1 MRQGSGAGLTKYL
14 SPLAAWSLAF
24 GCAVGWGSFV
34 MPGNTFLPT
43 AGPLGTVI
51 GLLIGTGL
59 MALIGVNYYQLM
71 KRYPDAGGAFTY
83 ANKVLGFDH
92 GFLCAWMLIITYISI
107 IWANATAI
115 SLFVRYL
122 FGDFFCFGFSYNLA
136 GYRLYFG
143 EALLMTSL
151 LLITGLLCAFT
162 KRLMK
167 WVQLACAVAMLVGV
181 TVCFAAVVAQG
192 GLDKLTPAFAKAQD
206 PAVQVMGVVVL
217 APWAFIGFE
226 SVSHSAAEL
235 RFPLKRTL
243 PVIILA
249 LITGALVYIMLAL
262 CAAMATPDGYA
273 DWSAYLAALGNL
285 DGVQCVPTFYAAQQS
300 LGPGGL
306 SLLGVSA
313 FCGIATGLIS
323 GFVALSRLLYS
334 VSQNRMAPPRLGRL
348 SQKGVPTFA
357 VLCITIFSALM
368 PLLGRTN
375 WIIDVTTFGAAI
387 VYAYVSVTALITGVR
402 EKKRGVM
409 VLGIAG
415 TVVSMA
421 FIFVYMLPNL
431 WPRNRLSTEAYLMLI
446 LWSLLGV
453 AVFRLM
459 IHRDRERKLGKSE
472 IVWVILLALI
482 IVVSM
487 VWVHQLIAEESADV
501 ATGLASLEGVDPTR
515 AVPKHIERIIDG
527 FVDMIT
533 LNVTVQIGLIVC
545 GLGITFS
552 VFSVIKKREQQIEK
566 ERLLAEESNR
576 AKSVF
581 LSNMS
586 HDIRTPMN
594 AITGYTT
601 LALREDVSDTV
612 RGYLEK
618 IDISGKHLLSLIND
632 ILDMSRI
639 ESGKMELDPAPAD
652 WEQLLGEAHDIF
664 AVQMESKNLRF
675 TLNSDGVADRY
686 VVCDKPRLLRVL
698 LNLLSNAYKFTPEG
712 GSVTVSLRQTGSA
725 DGSGSYELRVA
736 DTGIGMSEEFSKK
749 IFEAFEREK
758 TSAVSK
764 IQGTGLGMTITK
776 SLVELMGGT
785 IGLTTEQGK
794 GTEFVIRLQ
803 FPLADEKDVVG
814 EESESEKKQVD
825 LTGKKLLLTE
835 DNPINREIAAMI
847 LRHEGFEIDIAEDGS
862 VAVEKVAAAAEDE
875 YCAVLMDVQ
884 MPVMDGYEATR
895 RIRAMEGR
903 RGQLPIIALS
913 ANSFEDDRRAAA
925 EAGMNMHVAKPFQP
939 EELIAAIVSFL

>member
-1 MRQGSGAGLTKYL
+1 
-14 SPLAAWSLAF
+14 
-24 GCAVGWGSFV
+24 
-34 MPGNTFLPT
+34 
-43 AGPLGTVI
+43 
-51 GLLIGTGL
+51 
-59 MALIGVNYYQLM
+59 
-71 KRYPDAGGAFTY
+71 
-83 ANKVLGFDH
+83 
-92 GFLCAWMLIITYISI
+92 
-107 IWANATAI
+107 
-115 SLFVRYL
+115 
-122 FGDFFCFGFSYNLA
+122 
-136 GYRLYFG
+136 
-143 EALLMTSL
+143 
-151 LLITGLLCAFT
+151 
-162 KRLMK
+162 
-167 WVQLACAVAMLVGV
+167 
-181 TVCFAAVVAQG
+181 
-192 GLDKLTPAFAKAQD
+192 
-206 PAVQVMGVVVL
+206 
-217 APWAFIGFE
+217 
-226 SVSHSAAEL
+226 
-235 RFPLKRTL
+235 
-243 PVIILA
+243 
-249 LITGALVYIMLAL
+249 
-262 CAAMATPDGYA
+262 
-273 DWSAYLAALGNL
+273 
-285 DGVQCVPTFYAAQQS
+285 
-300 LGPGGL
+300 
-306 SLLGVSA
+306 
-313 FCGIATGLIS
+313 
-323 GFVALSRLLYS
+323 
-334 VSQNRMAPPRLGRL
+334 
-348 SQKGVPTFA
+348 
-357 VLCITIFSALM
+357 
-368 PLLGRTN
+368 
-375 WIIDVTTFGAAI
+375 
-387 VYAYVSVTALITGVR
+387 
-402 EKKRGVM
+402 
-409 VLGIAG
+409 
-415 TVVSMA
+415 
-421 FIFVYMLPNL
+421 
-431 WPRNRLSTEAYLMLI
+431 
-446 LWSLLGV
+446 
-453 AVFRLM
+453 M

-814 EESESEKKQVD
+814 EETESERKQVD
-825 LTGKKLLLTE
+825 ITGKKLLLTE

-847 LRHEGFEIDIAEDGS
+847 LRHEGFEIDIAENGS